1 MGDTRIK
8 LTSNAKKVM
17 EKLIN
22 ESKKNDI
29 SSVNCIW
36 NSILPIF
43 NINIDNGYIIE
54 FLKEEKI
61 NSNNELNISIM
72 IIKKYNNIV
81 FFIFCKS
88 NNKDIDIDW
97 YNILPQVHEYI
108 IKLNCKKCIIAIG
121 HKFKFFVNDIDHD
134 INDLKEYTWNV
145 DFEVVNSIYDNI
157 VKFIKK
163 TYNN

>member
-1 MGDTRIK
+1 MEDTRIK
-8 LTSNAKKVM
+8 LTSNAKKIM

-61 NSNNELNISIM
+61 NYDNELNISIM

-81 FFIFCKS
+81 FFILCKS

-97 YNILPQVHEYI
+97 YNTLSQVHEYI
-108 IKLNCKKCIIAIG
+108 IKLNCNKCIIAIG
-121 HKFKFFVNDIDHD
+121 HKFKFFVNDIGND
-134 INDLKEYTWNV
+134 INDLEEYTWNV

-163 TYNN
+163 KV